1 MRGGFARGWRDADT
15 RLTGCPACG
24 VGLLVQVVGLKSSLR
39 ERVEELT
46 ACADRMYGEVE
57 ALAAARD
64 ATDSKHEAECANL
77 VAELL
82 LSQND
87 AAVLKVKVETME
99 VERQEEREREKEMA
113 SRSSGSRNSADK
125 NPKLNSQAN
134 FTTGARICYR
144 TYEFAQF
151 PKYAAV
157 LKENYFS
164 SRGRRQKT

>member
-15 RLTGCPACG
+15 RLKGCPACG

-113 SRSSGSRNSADK
+113 I
-125 NPKLNSQAN
+125 
-134 FTTGARICYR
+134 ARVGE
-144 TYEFAQF
+144 TEELV
-151 PKYAAV
+151 AALERERECEREKERV
-157 LKENYFS
+157 ELHLKEV
-164 SRGRRQKT
+164 